1 MPPEMIG
8 PRVAA
13 VYEVQSAWLEPRLR
27 KIGVSWGTFQLL
39 SAVSGSGQNASQIE
53 VAKRLGVTA
62 ATLSESVY
70 SHVQRG
76 LLEQVASRKDRR
88 VKVLRLTDSAKT
100 LMRQIRKYVN
110 ESETVLSQGLTEKEA
125 NQLAALLDKVLDGVS

>member
-76 LLEQVASRKDRR
+76 LLEQAASRKDRR

-110 ESETVLSQGLTEKEA
+110 ESETVLSHGLTEKETT
-125 NQLAALLDKVLDGVS
+125 QLVALLDKVLDNVP